1 MGADRGEYLTISAA
15 SLRGR
20 NVFRGGALYPC
31 RGPDDPQHAAG
42 RRGGPRVK
50 ENEMRLIGMV
60 LAVAAL
66 GAAAGAA
73 SAADVEVKML
83 NKGEEGAMVFE
94 PSFVQVQPGDV
105 VHFVATDKS
114 HDVESVKG
122 MLPEGVE
129 PFKAKMNEAFDL
141 TVTAEGVYGVKCTPH
156 FPMGMVALVVVGD
169 PSSNLEAAKAVKN
182 PKKAQERF
190 DAAFAQIQ

>member
-1 MGADRGEYLTISAA
+1 MK
-15 SLRGR
+15 
-20 NVFRGGALYPC
+20 VFGL
-31 RGPDDPQHAAG
+31 
-42 RRGGPRVK
+42 
-50 ENEMRLIGMV
+50 V
-60 LAVAAL
+60 LAAAVATL
-66 GAAAGAA
+66 GASAGIA
-73 SAADVEVKML
+73 SAADIEVKML
-83 NKGEEGAMVFE
+83 NKGADGVMVFE
-94 PSFVQVQPGDV
+94 PSFVQAQVGDV
-105 VHFVATDKS
+105 VHFVPTDKG

-129 PFKAKMNEAFDL
+129 PFKAKMNEAYDL

-156 FPMGMVALVVVGD
+156 LAMGMVALVVAGD